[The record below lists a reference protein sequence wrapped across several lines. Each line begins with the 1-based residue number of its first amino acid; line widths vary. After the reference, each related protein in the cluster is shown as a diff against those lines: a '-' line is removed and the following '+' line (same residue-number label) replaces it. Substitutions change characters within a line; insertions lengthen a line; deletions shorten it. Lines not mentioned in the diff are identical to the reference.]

1 MIKEF
6 VEFLK
11 QYGVIGLAIAVII
24 GGKAN
29 AMVTAFVDGILM
41 PIVGA
46 LVPGGEWRTATMNV
60 GSIKFLLGPLLGAVI
75 DFVIVAALV
84 YVIAKKVLGQEK
96 VAKM

>member
-11 QYGVIGLAIAVII
+11 QYGVVGLAIAVII